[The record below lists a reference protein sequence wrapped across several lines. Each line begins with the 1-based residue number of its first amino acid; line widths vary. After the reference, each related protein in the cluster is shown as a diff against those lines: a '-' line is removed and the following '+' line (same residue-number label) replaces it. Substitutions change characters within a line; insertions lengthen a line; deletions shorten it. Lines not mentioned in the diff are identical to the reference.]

1 MTVCSAQSTR
11 GQSTTASGNK
21 KLTLSSPPFVP
32 KPPVRPPTATLLCL
46 QCLTVCVSVKD
57 RALVIQHNEQWG
69 GGERCAYFVRS
80 SSTPLV
86 RRGRVGVHE
95 TDDGRM
101 KGGSLLMLLSG
112 KQLRLDKLG
121 AIASH
126 LTTEKIGLVV
136 QLVATMSPISGM
148 SHLQYL
154 DGR

>member
-21 KLTLSSPPFVP
+21 KINPFLAALCP
-32 KPPVRPPTATLLCL
+32 QATGAPPTATLLCL

-95 TDDGRM
+95 TDDGGM